1 MTPETPITVGH
12 AGWSPDFKSTQG
24 PLPQLKGL
32 CPSDAMACSPF
43 VVLNLKRL
51 KFIQCADK
59 DATQDTIRALRSNGV
74 QYVALRWHA
83 AAETYVQLE
92 AHE

>member
-1 MTPETPITVGH
+1 MGNDYNCPPMCPRCNKLHYTNQICERKALG
-12 AGWSPDFKSTQG
+12 
-24 PLPQLKGL
+24 
-32 CPSDAMACSPF
+32 PSDATACSPF

-51 KFIQCADK
+51 KLIPCADK

-83 AAETYVQLE
+83 AAESYVQLE

>member
-1 MTPETPITVGH
+1 
-12 AGWSPDFKSTQG
+12 
-24 PLPQLKGL
+24 
-32 CPSDAMACSPF
+32 

-51 KFIQCADK
+51 KLIPCADK

-74 QYVALRWHA
+74 QCVALRWHA

>member
-1 MTPETPITVGH
+1 MSNDKCPTCGNAWPCPCCISERTEPG
-12 AGWSPDFKSTQG
+12 
-24 PLPQLKGL
+24 
-32 CPSDAMACSPF
+32 PSDAAACSPF

-51 KFIQCADK
+51 KLIQCADK

>member
-1 MTPETPITVGH
+1 MTNHEAFIE
-12 AGWSPDFKSTQG
+12 AGNAAENIGYRKA
-24 PLPQLKGL
+24 LKRIERDS
-32 CPSDAMACSPF
+32 PSDATACSPF

-51 KFIQCADK
+51 KLIPCADK

-74 QYVALRWHA
+74 QCVALRWHA